1 MYKHLLLEIHIL
13 FHYFMK
19 FDELSLLGLIV
30 IMGLR
35 SFIHRL
41 TTPAYQIGQGP
52 AGPMKLACVV
62 NQELKMGKGKIAA
75 QVGHASVKAI
85 LDLGKSN
92 PAALEAYLAKGQKKI
107 CLKVPTAQDLK
118 SLKKE
123 CKEAGVACSAIH
135 DAGHTQIPAGSF
147 TVLAIGPAEDDVIDS
162 IVSHLKLL

>member
-1 MYKHLLLEIHIL
+1 
-13 FHYFMK
+13 MK
-19 FDELSLLGLIV
+19 FDELGLLGLIV
-30 IMGLR
+30 NMGLR

-41 TTPAYQIGQGP
+41 TAPAYSTGEGP

-92 PAALEAYLAKGQKKI
+92 PAALEAYLSKGQKKI
-107 CLKVPTAQDLK
+107 CLKVPTSQDLK
-118 SLKKE
+118 SLQQE
-123 CKEAGVACSAIH
+123 CKEAGVPCSAIH

-147 TVLAIGPAEDDVIDS
+147 TVLAIGPADDDVIDS